1 MHLHF
6 NIAICILLSETYFE
20 VCKENVKCQKVV
32 QIAIITESPP
42 MAVDTFQIIQISSL
56 GYF

>member
-1 MHLHF
+1 MPKSL
-6 NIAICILLSETYFE
+6 
-20 VCKENVKCQKVV
+20 